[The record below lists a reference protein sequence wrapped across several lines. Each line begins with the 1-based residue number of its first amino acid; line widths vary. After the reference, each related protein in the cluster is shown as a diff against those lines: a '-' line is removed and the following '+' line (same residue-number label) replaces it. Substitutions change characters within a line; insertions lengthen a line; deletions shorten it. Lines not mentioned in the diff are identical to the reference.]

1 MNKRLNHWAT
11 VIQVSGLHG
20 NDAELDLIGLV
31 MIGLGKTKIK

>member
-20 NDAELDLIGLV
+20 NDAELDLV